1 MSLNLFFSAGG
12 KNSHR
17 LPTKILLS
25 VEAQLYK
32 LRDHQCTKLP
42 HNPIGTKIY
51 INPSETQFRV
61 LLLDCLALYTLV
73 RISRSYYIN
82 MSLPVPWVWYLFCPK
97 EWFYRWK
104 CFVLFYLDYLVNFNL
119 LPGSIR
125 CLFILQHH
133 AASFHLTALR
143 KRTTRMRQALLA
155 ELNSWCL
162 QRIKHIGLKEALI
175 CASCHVTLNSAPDQ
189 VTCTCSWSSWP
200 TSWS

>member
-1 MSLNLFFSAGG
+1 MHKLLISQLQTLVHSSSLPHSKALIAESDSFYEFKLVFFCWW
-12 KNSHR
+12 KK

-25 VEAQLYK
+25 VEAQLHK

-51 INPSETQFRV
+51 IKPSETQFRV

-73 RISRSYYIN
+73 RISRSHYIN

-97 EWFYRWK
+97 EWFCRWK

-133 AASFHLTALR
+133 TAPWSIFSPYC
-143 KRTTRMRQALLA
+143 TQ
-155 ELNSWCL
+155 
-162 QRIKHIGLKEALI
+162 KEDYKDET
-175 CASCHVTLNSAPDQ
+175 SSAGRA
-189 VTCTCSWSSWP
+189 
-200 TSWS
+200 